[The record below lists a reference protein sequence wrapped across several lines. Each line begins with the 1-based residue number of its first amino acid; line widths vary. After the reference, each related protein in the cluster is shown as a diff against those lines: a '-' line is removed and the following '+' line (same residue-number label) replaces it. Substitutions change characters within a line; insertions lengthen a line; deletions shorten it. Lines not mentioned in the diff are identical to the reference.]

1 MSKSVYY
8 LTGMG
13 GRLHTGLGEALSSR
27 GFELYGRE
35 LFGEFKKLQFQEQI
49 DTVAHDLKTHF
60 WHEDAFV
67 IANSFGAYLFL
78 HAQAQIDPYIGKVI
92 LLSPIIGEFSNEET
106 MTAYVPPRADRI
118 FELAK
123 SNQFPKPSQCE
134 IHVGELDWQS
144 NSAKVT
150 ELGKLLNI
158 TTHIVPKAGHMI
170 PKEYVGSL
178 LDKIAPTQNNT
189 EMGA

>member
-13 GRLHTGLGEALSSR
+13 GRLHLGLGEALLSR
-27 GFELYGRE
+27 GFEIYGRE
-35 LFGEFKKLQFQEQI
+35 LYGEFKKRQFQEQI
-49 DTVAHDLKTHF
+49 DDVAHDLITHF
-60 WHEDAFV
+60 WREDAFV

-78 HAQAQIDPYIGKVI
+78 HAQAQIEPYIGKVI
-92 LLSPIIGEFSNEET
+92 LLSPIIGEFSNNET
-106 MTAYVPPRADRI
+106 MTAYVPPRADLL

-123 SNQFPKPSQCE
+123 SNQFPKPKQCE

-144 NSAKVT
+144 NAVNVS

-158 TTHIVPKAGHMI
+158 TTHIVPKAGHML
-170 PKEYVGSL
+170 PKEYVGKL
-178 LDKIAPTQNNT
+178 LDTVSLDRLS
-189 EMGA
+189 

>member
-1 MSKSVYY
+1 MPKSVYY

-13 GRLHTGLGEALSSR
+13 GRLHTGLGEGLLNK
-27 GFELYGRE
+27 GFEVYGRE
-35 LFGEFKKLQFQEQI
+35 LFGEFKKLQFQDQI
-49 DTVAHDLKTHF
+49 NTVAQDLKNHF
-60 WHEDAFV
+60 WREHAFV

-78 HAQAQIDPYIGKVI
+78 HAQAQIEPYIGKVI

-106 MTAYVPPRADRI
+106 MTAYVPPRADRL
-118 FELAK
+118 FQLAEA
-123 SNQFPKPSQCE
+123 NQFPKPKQCE

-144 NSAKVT
+144 NPVKVA

-158 TTHIVPKAGHMI
+158 TTHIVPKAGHML
-170 PKEYVGSL
+170 PKEYVGDL
-178 LDKIAPTQNNT
+178 LDKSAPNQSNS